1 MAPFAFSFGA
11 IVVFAVSTIQF
22 RYTAFEILDRP
33 TINDDWEIMCTEDLE
48 FCETHLRT
56 YTLIWTT
63 MGYFSVIFLYP
74 VGLYILLFDAMSHD
88 DEEMAQATATDDISS
103 FAQQQRMRDLQYTA
117 SQAGNDDRPNP
128 PFLSWSPNDDQI
140 PAGYASHNDR
150 PHLNGISRSWS
161 ATQRVSR
168 IAVASANFFTR
179 SAQRQR
185 MRDHLNQKGAAL
197 EMVTMEIPGQTEC
210 SICLED
216 LEANKALDIVTTEVP
231 VSQVELQGTN
241 QVRQPAQAAWEDQ
254 SSRSVCFPDL
264 GWSCYHL
271 GSPPKTL
278 PSPIT
283 WLHLV
288 FVLFCS
294 GATNANRAGVSTLP
308 CGHSFHASCILA
320 WLEEHNRCPLCR
332 EGEKTLRF

>member
-1 MAPFAFSFGA
+1 VGWIAIFAA
-11 IVVFAVSTIQF
+11 STLQF
-22 RYTAFEILDRP
+22 QYTAFEILDRP

-74 VGLYILLFDAMSHD
+74 VGLKILLLDSY
-88 DEEMAQATATDDISS
+88 DEEDGFEMAQATATEVDI
-103 FAQQQRMRDLQYTA
+103 A
-117 SQAGNDDRPNP
+117 SQAG
-128 PFLSWSPNDDQI
+128 SGDQI

-150 PHLNGISRSWS
+150 PHLNGVSRSWS
-161 ATQRVSR
+161 ATQQVNR
-168 IAVASANFFTR
+168 IAEASANFFTR

-185 MRDHLNQKGAAL
+185 MRDYLNQKGTAL
-197 EMVTMEIPGQTEC
+197 EMVTMEVPGQTEC

-216 LEANKALDIVTTEVP
+216 LEANEALDIVTMEVP
-231 VSQVELQGTN
+231 VSHSQLHGTN
-241 QVRQPAQAAWEDQ
+241 QIRQPEQVTWEDQ

-264 GWSCYHL
+264 GWSCYYL
-271 GSPPKTL
+271 GFPQKIF

-288 FVLFCS
+288 FVFFCS
-294 GATNANRAGVSTLP
+294 GATSANRRGVSTLP
-308 CGHSFHASCILA
+308 CGHTFHASCIAA

-332 EGEKTLRF
+332 QGERTLRS